1 MTVSHH
7 QELHAAPGEQ
17 VSSILLGASSIAW
30 YILLT
35 VFSTDGLADSI
46 ASLGLMIAF
55 YLGLTGLAC
64 TVYYRR
70 QLFASVK
77 NFLLVGLAPLAGA
90 TMLGYVFVKECIDLA
105 NPANSESGNSWFGI
119 GPPLLIAVVFLAL
132 GLVLMLAQWR
142 AHPAY
147 FRREPET
154 APPDVLKS
162 APASVPAGG

>member
-77 NFLLVGLAPLAGA
+77 NLLLVWLAPLTGGMNGA
-90 TMLGYVFVKECIDLA
+90 RGRPRRGACIRSRRWLA
-105 NPANSESGNSWFGI
+105 SPRS
-119 GPPLLIAVVFLAL
+119 
-132 GLVLMLAQWR
+132 
-142 AHPAY
+142 
-147 FRREPET
+147 T
-154 APPDVLKS
+154 ARGS
-162 APASVPAGG
+162 

>member
-1 MTVSHH
+1 M
-7 QELHAAPGEQ
+7 GGF
-17 VSSILLGASSIAW
+17 SIVW
-30 YILLT
+30 YIVLT
-35 VFSTDGLADSI
+35 IFSTDVLADSI

-70 QLFASVK
+70 QLLTSVK

-90 TMLGYVFVKECIDLA
+90 TMLGYVFVKECISLA
-105 NPANSESGNSWFGI
+105 DPANSESGNSWFGI
-119 GPPLLIAVVFLAL
+119 GPPLVIAVFFLAL

-147 FRREPET
+147 FRRKPEI
-154 APPDVLKS
+154 APPDVLE
-162 APASVPAGG
+162 AVPGAVVAGG